1 MQEKRRSIRI
11 EKQLM
16 VKYALDCGGEKVW
29 NIAFIKNISEA
40 GILFDT
46 NRQFPAGENI
56 LVMLKIPLDPDN
68 WIEAKGV
75 VVDSRPFMGNFFLT
89 RFKFTSLNEPQRT
102 LIKDYVTWFLSTQNP
117 VKPMA
122 SENDKRKATR
132 IYKNLMVSYGVR
144 NDLGVVE
151 KWDITTVKNFSKTG
165 MVFTSGYI
173 CKDMVDFMIRLPS
186 HPYEPLHINGRV
198 IESGALKL
206 PNSGMVGG
214 TFLTRVEFINLKKE
228 HSDLLNDFIDWL
240 IKNDPDRPK
249 KEDE

>member
-1 MQEKRRSIRI
+1 MQEKRKSIRI
-11 EKQLM
+11 EKPLM
-16 VKYALDCGGEKVW
+16 VKYALDCAGGKGW
-29 NIAFIKNISEA
+29 NVAFIKNISEA

-68 WIEAKGV
+68 WIEAKGI

-89 RFKFTSLNEPQRT
+89 SLKFTTLNDAQRA
-102 LIKDYVTWFLSTQNP
+102 LIKDYVAWFLSTQSP
-117 VKPMA
+117 AQHTVF
-122 SENDKRKATR
+122 ENDKRKATR
-132 IYKNLMVSYGVR
+132 IYKNLMISYGVR
-144 NDLGVVE
+144 NNLGVVE

-198 IESGALKL
+198 IESSTLKSAG
-206 PNSGMVGG
+206 SGSISG
-214 TFLTRVEFINLKKE
+214 TFLTRVEFINLRKE
-228 HSDLLNDFIDWL
+228 HSDLLNDFIDSL
-240 IKNDPDRPK
+240 IENDPGRPK